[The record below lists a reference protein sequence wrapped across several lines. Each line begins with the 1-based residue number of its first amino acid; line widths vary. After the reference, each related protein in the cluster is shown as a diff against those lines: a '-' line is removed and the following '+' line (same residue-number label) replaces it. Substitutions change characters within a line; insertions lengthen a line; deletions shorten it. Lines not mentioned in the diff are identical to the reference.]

1 MSSFL
6 PIEAAL
12 KKDGFKFVAGLD
24 EAGRGPLAGPVVSA
38 VVILK
43 EKAKLS
49 GLNDSKLLSPEEREA
64 LFPKILENCIDYAVS
79 IIPHSIIDKYNI
91 LHATR
96 LANLNCLEHL
106 KQIPDMTLI
115 DGHDKQ
121 LFDHPHKTIVKG
133 DQKVKS
139 IAAASVLAKVT
150 RDHIMRHYAKEFP
163 AYAFEEHMGYGTRHH
178 RDLIRLHGPCEIH
191 RKSFILLKAEQ
202 QSLL

>member
-12 KKDGFKFVAGLD
+12 HKDGFVFVAGLD

-43 EKAKLS
+43 PDAKLK
-49 GLNDSKLLSPEEREA
+49 GLNDSKLLTPSQREA
-64 LFPKILENCIDYAVS
+64 LFPQILANCLDYAIS
-79 IIPHSIIDKYNI
+79 IIPHSTIDKYNI

-96 LANLNCLEHL
+96 LANLNCLTHL
-106 KQIPDMTLI
+106 KRIPDITLI

-121 LFDHPHKTIVKG
+121 LFDFPHQTIIKG
-133 DQKVKS
+133 DSKVKS

-163 AYAFEEHMGYGTRHH
+163 AYAFEEHMGYGTRLH
-178 RDLIRLHGPCEIH
+178 RDLIKKHGPCEIH
-191 RKSFILLKAEQ
+191 RKSFILRRAEQ
-202 QSLL
+202 LNLI